1 MEETQGSV
9 MNDGQRK
16 YPVNIFVLHHS
27 AGPDF
32 ADTDDLTIQDWYSET
47 GKARGYNNGAINPM
61 HGHPGRPGQ
70 LSYAM
75 AQFAGAPDSSNKYN
89 YRLIDLIT
97 DPWHNVT
104 WSVGNWDI
112 NVVSCSIENCG
123 NFLYK
128 TLENRQLMCIADY
141 LRPID
146 QELGG
151 TLQILLHSEIFATA
165 CPGRL
170 KEQRDT
176 LVDMINRPEHWNAVL
191 WPATLEPEVPTPT
204 EPVGG
209 VKIEPPLAPEPV
221 KVTNPLPLETPPVV
235 PETPI
240 KVEIP
245 SSLPKEEKEVY
256 VMTEKEF
263 NKMVK
268 DTEYAEVDGWK
279 PTIPDTYRLVAYL
292 LSGIGTP
299 VVAMIYQMLAVYG
312 VVTADLAVQVI
323 AIIGTCLG
331 SIAGLLGVS
340 HFRRGK

>member
-1 MEETQGSV
+1 MK
-9 MNDGQRK
+9 DGQRK

-47 GKARGYNNGAINPM
+47 GKARGYNNGALNPM

-128 TLENRQLMCIADY
+128 TLEDRQLMCIADY

-151 TLQILLHSEIFATA
+151 TLQVLLHGEIFATA

-176 LVDMINRPEHWNAVL
+176 LVDMINRPDHWNAVL
-191 WPATLEPEVPTPT
+191 WPTAPQPVIAPTPEPEVSTPI
-204 EPVGG
+204 ESKGG
-209 VKIEPPLAPEPV
+209 VKIELPPA
-221 KVTNPLPLETPPVV
+221 TDPLPLETPPVV

-240 KVEIP
+240 KVETP
-245 SSLPKEEKEVY
+245 VSLPKEDKKGYVMKEKEY
-256 VMTEKEF
+256 
-263 NKMVK
+263 NKMRK
-268 DTEYAEVDGWK
+268 DAEYTAVDGWK
-279 PTIPDTYRLVAYL
+279 PTIPDSYRLVAYL
-292 LSGIGTP
+292 LGGIGTP